1 MGEKDASSEKI
12 KVNGYLRE
20 DLWNRFLE
28 RVFEEHG
35 RTSGG
40 AISSTL
46 EDAISLYLEQ
56 GGEQNRKE

>member
-1 MGEKDASSEKI
+1 MGEKDVSSEKI
-12 KVNGYLRE
+12 KVNGYIRE

-28 RVFEEHG
+28 RVFGEHG

-56 GGEQNRKE
+56 GGE

>member
-1 MGEKDASSEKI
+1 MEEKDANSKKI
-12 KVNGYLRE
+12 KINGYVRK
-20 DLWNRFLE
+20 DLWNRFME
-28 RVFEEHG
+28 RIFEEKG

-56 GGEQNRKE
+56 RSE

>member
-1 MGEKDASSEKI
+1 MGEKDANSKKI
-12 KVNGYLRE
+12 KINGYLRE

-56 GGEQNRKE
+56 GSE

>member
-1 MGEKDASSEKI
+1 MEEKDANSKKI
-12 KVNGYLRE
+12 KINGYLRE
-20 DLWNRFLE
+20 DLWNRFME

-56 GGEQNRKE
+56 GSE